1 MEREILIKKLS
12 NLIDRTNSKARN
24 FNKKGY
30 TNLDD
35 MFKKRMQRIANKY
48 TNSNLILKSGYLS
61 KGKVGL
67 GKFADRQLQD
77 MFSSLSAL
85 YTDDTIGTIKK
96 YNTFISNRNKKYIKH
111 FEKYLSKG
119 SFENLSDEDMNVLY
133 DLLSNRQTT
142 KNLSSEQVIN
152 QFALD
157 YGYIEKEDE
166 EEIQR
171 IIRDY
176 ERSSN
181 ILSNFKLTNRKRGGN
196 R

>member
-67 GKFADRQLQD
+67 GKFTDRQLQD
-77 MFSSLSAL
+77 MFSSLSSL

-96 YNTFISNRNKKYIKH
+96 YNTYISNRNKKYIKH
-111 FEKYLSKG
+111 FEKYLAKG
-119 SFENLSDEDMNVLY
+119 SFEKLTDEDINVLY